1 MAPLKVSEK
10 ERKEENPLSL
20 VWMKGLPSEDG
31 RDSSAGAGKS
41 SCLTILQKTN
51 FFADT
56 DTSERQRSKNQGTLA
71 LGPRYQSLRTLFSGT
86 YASHHPIWNPSG
98 KGSE

>member
-20 VWMKGLPSEDG
+20 VWMKGLPSEKDG
-31 RDSSAGAGKS
+31 WDSSAGAGKS

-51 FFADT
+51 SFADT
-56 DTSERQRSKNQGTLA
+56 DTSERQRSKN
-71 LGPRYQSLRTLFSGT
+71 
-86 YASHHPIWNPSG
+86 
-98 KGSE
+98 